1 MMPVT
6 WSGEGVPG
14 AISDRWTADN
24 VHRPRRTND
33 YDYDDALHTTHL
45 ILYHDRSPGSFY
57 LFSCPRS
64 YRTLPSRPSR
74 EGSPPSSTSC
84 LRARSPLRF
93 AVRRVK
99 FNNHCAHQQTPTGRA
114 RRAAFT
120 RILPPA
126 AVQPPP
132 PHLLCITAFNRRF
145 MVVPVDAGSVSP
157 CEDRKPRPGSSR
169 LPLYR
174 ARRQN
179 QAAVAVAAAA
189 AAANHSSL
197 RD

>member
-1 MMPVT
+1 MSIDHAVQTTTTTTMLCIQR
-6 WSGEGVPG
+6 
-14 AISDRWTADN
+14 ISFYTTTGRPALSIFLVVCAATELCRRVCHEN
-24 VHRPRRTND
+24 EVRLPRR
-33 YDYDDALHTTHL
+33 HV
-45 ILYHDRSPGSFY
+45 
-57 LFSCPRS
+57 
-64 YRTLPSRPSR
+64 
-74 EGSPPSSTSC
+74 
-84 LRARSPLRF
+84 RARTPLRF

-126 AVQPPP
+126 AAVPPP
-132 PHLLCITAFNRRF
+132 PHLLCITGFNRRF